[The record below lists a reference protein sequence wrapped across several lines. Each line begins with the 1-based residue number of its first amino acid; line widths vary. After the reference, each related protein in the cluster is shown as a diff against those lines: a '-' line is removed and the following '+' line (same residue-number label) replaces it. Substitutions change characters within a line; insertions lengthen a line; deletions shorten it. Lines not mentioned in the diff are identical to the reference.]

1 MMARAGKLK
10 LVPSEGR
17 IRPGSAIMEEPKHDE
32 VTQAVATPAFD
43 GSSTPS
49 PTECA
54 SGAPPGQ
61 SVPGL
66 ERLRRAGFV
75 PPSTIELEFVDGLRS
90 LLAID
95 LLGMPVDRINWMTVT
110 ASPAGDKMTV
120 NGIKGDAIPIDS
132 ATLRY
137 LVDEKYAAKMDQT
150 LKSLQFSRDEL
161 AELARDN
168 PPPSWWYDEPE
179 QDMTRESW
187 K

>member
-1 MMARAGKLK
+1 
-10 LVPSEGR
+10 
-17 IRPGSAIMEEPKHDE
+17 MEEPKQNE
-32 VTQAVATPAFD
+32 VTRIAATAGFEGVPNGNPSLSSAVASDRTPK
-43 GSSTPS
+43 SLEQT
-49 PTECA
+49 
-54 SGAPPGQ
+54 
-61 SVPGL
+61 VPGV
-66 ERLRRAGFV
+66 ERLCRARFV

-95 LLGMPVDRINWMTVT
+95 LLGMPVDRINWTTVT
-110 ASPAGDKMTV
+110 ASPTGDKMTV

-168 PPPSWWYDEPE
+168 PPPSSWYDEPE
-179 QDMTRESW
+179 RDMTRESW